1 MLEVRDIHTY
11 YGDSYVLQG
20 VSLAVAAEQVVTLL
34 GRNGAGKTTTIRSI
48 VGFARPRRGT
58 IFYKGK
64 DISGRPAYEI
74 AKQGISIVPQGRRIF
89 GSLTVLENLTL
100 GMERGGGDWDLG
112 GVYEL
117 FPRLLERKHQ
127 RAKTLSGGEQSM
139 LSIARA
145 LMTNPDLLLMDEPT
159 EGLAPLLVEQVA
171 QALIRLKK
179 EKQSILLVE
188 QDLSLALEVADYA
201 YVLSKGSVVFEGP
214 PNQLKQRE
222 DIQSRYLGV

>member
-34 GRNGAGKTTTIRSI
+34 GRNGVGKTTMIRSI

-58 IFYKGK
+58 IVYKDK

-74 AKQGISIVPQGRRIF
+74 AKQGIGIVPQGRRIF

-100 GMERGGGDWDLG
+100 GMKRGGGGWDLDR
-112 GVYEL
+112 VYEL
-117 FPRLLERKHQ
+117 FPRLLDRKRQ

-145 LMTNPDLLLMDEPT
+145 LMTNPELLLMDEPT

-171 QALIRLKK
+171 QAIIRLKK

-188 QDLSLALEVADYA
+188 QDLSLALEVADYV

-214 PNQLKQRE
+214 PDQLKQRE

>member
-112 GVYEL
+112 RVYEL
-117 FPRLLERKHQ
+117 FPRLLERKRQ

>member
-34 GRNGAGKTTTIRSI
+34 GRNGVGKTTTIRSI

-58 IFYKGK
+58 IVYKGQ

-100 GMERGGGDWDLG
+100 GMERGGGVWDLDR
-112 GVYEL
+112 VHEL
-117 FPRLLERKHQ
+117 FPRLLERKRQ

-145 LMTNPDLLLMDEPT
+145 LMTNPELLLMDEPT

-188 QDLSLALEVADYA
+188 QDLSLALDVADYA